1 LSKIIPY
8 INRLQDELHLI
19 EKQMLELLDVSTIK
33 EHIDDP
39 RSEFIIIGM
48 PPYYW
53 GDTDEKQKRLQ
64 IQLLKTYSTWFEHFR
79 LLFSEA
85 PNEIEQKIKNTH
97 KFIESWIEKESTW
110 DIPPTIQEAKLQ
122 FQEEIQTYYELVGL
136 LDTSKENRWILI
148 PDTNALIFA
157 PDVSQYYKVA
167 GVVEYTVI
175 IFPTVTQELDGLK
188 VNHRDAQFRDKV
200 KSVIRRLKGL
210 RQQGTLLKGVT
221 VNKTITVKMEAK
233 EPNFNYTLG
242 WLDPSNNDDRI
253 IANALEFQRTYPSD
267 KVVLVTGDIN
277 LQNKAELA
285 KLPYAEPP
293 I

>member
-1 LSKIIPY
+1 MSKIIPY
-8 INRLQDELHLI
+8 ITRLQDELQLI
-19 EKQMLELLDVSTIK
+19 EKQMIELLDASTI
-33 EHIDDP
+33 EHIDP
-39 RSEFIIIGM
+39 GRIIGM
-48 PPYYW
+48 PSYW
-53 GDTDEKQKRLQ
+53 WGTTDEKQKLLQ
-64 IQLLKTYSTWFEHFR
+64 IQLLKTYSTWSEHFC
-79 LLFSEA
+79 LLFCEA
-85 PNEIEQKIKNTH
+85 TKEIEQKIKNTH
-97 KFIESWIEKESTW
+97 KFIESWIEKKSTW
-110 DIPPTIQEAKLQ
+110 DVPPTIKEAKLK
-122 FQEEIQTYYELVGL
+122 FQEKIQTYYELIRL
-136 LDTSKENRWILI
+136 IDTSKEDKWILV

-210 RQQGTLLKGVT
+210 RRQGNLLKGVT
-221 VNKTITVKMEAK
+221 VNKTITVRMEAK
-233 EPNFNYTLG
+233 EPNFKYTLG

-253 IANALEFQRTYPSD
+253 IANALELQRTCPSD

-293 I
+293 E

>member
-1 LSKIIPY
+1 MSKIIPY
-8 INRLQDELHLI
+8 INRLQDELQLI
-19 EKQMLELLDVSTIK
+19 EKQMLELLDASTIK
-33 EHIDDP
+33 EHIAGP
-39 RSEFIIIGM
+39 SRAVRIIV
-48 PPYYW
+48 PPHYW
-53 GDTDEKQKRLQ
+53 GNTDEKQKLLQ
-64 IQLLKTYSTWFEHFR
+64 IQLLKTYSTWSEHFC
-79 LLFSEA
+79 LLFCEA
-85 PNEIEQKIKNTH
+85 TKEIEQKIKNTH
-97 KFIESWIEKESTW
+97 KFIESWIEKKSTW
-110 DIPPTIQEAKLQ
+110 DVPPTIQEAKLK
-122 FQEEIQTYYELVGL
+122 FQEEIQTYYELIRL
-136 LDTSKENRWILI
+136 LDTSKENKWILI

-157 PDVSQYYKVA
+157 PDVSQYHKVA
-167 GVVEYTVI
+167 GVVEYTII

-188 VNHRDAQFRDKV
+188 MNHRDAQFRDKV

-210 RQQGTLLKGVT
+210 RQQGNLLKGVT

-253 IANALEFQRTYPSD
+253 IANALELQRTYPSD

-293 I
+293 E

>member
-1 LSKIIPY
+1 M
-8 INRLQDELHLI
+8 QDELQLI
-19 EKQMLELLDVSTIK
+19 EKRMIELLDASTIK
-33 EHIDDP
+33 YIGP
-39 RSEFIIIGM
+39 GSIIGT
-48 PPYYW
+48 YWW
-53 GDTDEKQKRLQ
+53 GDTDGRQKLLQ
-64 IQLLKTYSTWFEHFR
+64 IQLLKTYSAWFEHFR

-85 PNEIEQKIKNTH
+85 PNEIEQKIEGTH
-97 KFIESWIEKESTW
+97 NFIKRWIEKTNLW
-110 DIPPTIQEAKLQ
+110 DVPPTIQEAKLK
-122 FQEEIQTYYELVGL
+122 FQEEIQTYYELIRL
-136 LDTSKENRWILI
+136 LDTSKENKWILI

-167 GVVEYTVI
+167 GVVEYTII

-210 RQQGTLLKGVT
+210 RQQGNLLKGVT

-253 IANALEFQRTYPSD
+253 IANALELQRTYPSD